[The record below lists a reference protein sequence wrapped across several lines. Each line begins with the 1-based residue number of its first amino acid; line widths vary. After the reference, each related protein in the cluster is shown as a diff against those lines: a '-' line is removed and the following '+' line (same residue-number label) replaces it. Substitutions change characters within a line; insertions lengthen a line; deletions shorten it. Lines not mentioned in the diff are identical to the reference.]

1 MAKVRSETASAARGA
16 SRARGGGRRAGS
28 AIKTTEGGWVG
39 STEQLYMVL
48 QEAGDAITV
57 VDVTGQLR
65 YANKAA
71 ATAMG
76 FEDPADAVR
85 LPSEELL
92 AHFELLDADGKPLLE
107 EALPG
112 RRAQREGSAPEGLV
126 RFRIRATGEE
136 RWSLVRPA
144 VVRAPGGQVQFVINS
159 FHDVTALKETERRLT
174 LLADAGSIL
183 GKSVDYQESLNELAR
198 MVVPQLADWC
208 VVDLVEPESGLRR
221 VAVAHEDASLVE
233 LAEEVQRRWPS
244 NTEEGATGGVLK
256 SGEPL
261 LLPVIT
267 DEQLATAARDEEH
280 GRYLRALGLNSVAIL
295 PLTARGRVLGLLT
308 LVRSDRS
315 RAFGEEELPLLGEL
329 AARAGTAIDNSRLLH
344 EATEAVRLRDDFLA
358 IASHDMRTP
367 LAAILGYLQ
376 LGLRR
381 AKRVEEPGSEK
392 LVEYLSAAESMA
404 GRLTDLVA
412 DLMDVSL
419 LRSGRPIAL
428 EMVELEVAPVLERVI
443 DVHQKL
449 ARTHRFAFVHD
460 APVVVQ
466 ADLRRFERVL
476 DNLLSNAVKFS
487 SAGGEVRVTLDEKGG
502 MARIT
507 VRDQGL
513 GIPTA
518 DLPELFTRF
527 RRASNVA
534 GVRGTGLGLAGSREI
549 IRQMGGEI
557 EVSSREGKGSS
568 FVVTLPVTGG

>member
-48 QEAGDAITV
+48 QVYDHAHESPRVMTLPLVVLGVCSLCVAWGWPLYDAEASMLGHHLHH
-57 VDVTGQLR
+57 GQHYSVL
-65 YANKAA
+65 
-71 ATAMG
+71 
-76 FEDPADAVR
+76 ADFG
-85 LPSEELL
+85 LIPE
-92 AHFELLDADGKPLLE
+92 LE

-208 VVDLVEPESGLRR
+208 VVDVVEPESGLRR

-244 NTEEGATGGVLK
+244 NTEEGATGDVLK

-267 DEQLATAARDEEH
+267 EEQLLTAARDEEH

-466 ADLRRFERVL
+466 ADL
-476 DNLLSNAVKFS
+476 
-487 SAGGEVRVTLDEKGG
+487 
-502 MARIT
+502 
-507 VRDQGL
+507 
-513 GIPTA
+513 
-518 DLPELFTRF
+518 
-527 RRASNVA
+527 
-534 GVRGTGLGLAGSREI
+534 
-549 IRQMGGEI
+549 
-557 EVSSREGKGSS
+557 
-568 FVVTLPVTGG
+568 